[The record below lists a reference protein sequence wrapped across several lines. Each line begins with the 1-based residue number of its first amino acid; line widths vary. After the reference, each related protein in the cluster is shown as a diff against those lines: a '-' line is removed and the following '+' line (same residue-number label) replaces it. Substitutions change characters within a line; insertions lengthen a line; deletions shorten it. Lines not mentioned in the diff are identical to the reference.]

1 MDHSIFTLQRMKRHF
16 RRVDRN
22 HYVVKVSSTCCEC
35 HGLGYI
41 AHSSASSASEMNGS
55 SIALIARSPQRILC
69 TILCQKTNSQGSRK
83 LTIGQQPKRPTPCPP
98 FLSSPLARSALVIRV
113 SFPSRSIHFHPK
125 PSSQDSHY
133 EIRADNLGRQRIAY

>member
-1 MDHSIFTLQRMKRHF
+1 MDHSIFTLQRMKRRL
-16 RRVDRN
+16 RRVDRS
-22 HYVVKVSSTCCEC
+22 HYVVKVSITCCEC
-35 HGLGYI
+35 QGLGYM

-69 TILCQKTNSQGSRK
+69 TVLCQKTNSQRSRRF
-83 LTIGQQPKRPTPCPP
+83 TIGQQPERPTPFPP
-98 FLSSPLARSALVIRV
+98 FLSSPLAQSALVIRV

-133 EIRADNLGRQRIAY
+133 ETRADNSERQRIAY